1 MPRSAEALK
10 RRAEKRNISENE
22 MRKIDAQPL
31 KKNKSDATDG
41 ASQSPRNS
49 AKKPPKGT
57 PNSQSLKKWICKVC
71 TNINLAHMCPKK
83 CNNCARPRV
92 EVDDEYEWQDHAT
105 ATASSTCKTPLKASL
120 KDDSSHWKC
129 SKCNNKNVTKYF
141 PKTCNRCQRDRDTE
155 AEEESA
161 KNTTTPAKPVPVP
174 ECTHV
179 STKQP
184 KVEKDS
190 DKHTKAVVKVEK
202 KPESATGEL
211 QQQDTLSSKYWICL
225 VCKNRNV
232 CALHTLTCNR
242 CQRHRKEVETK
253 TTTTV
258 AKSSEGPSSLK
269 AAEAPFAVPAAVKPT
284 DNTHWFC
291 KVCNNRNICAVHKL
305 NCNRCQRHRSEV
317 EKKDTLALS
326 ADSQCTTS
334 NNVAVTKTTS
344 DITANKSTPAK
355 PSPEVWTCVKCKNKN
370 LLSLSLSACNRCQR
384 PRAVVDST
392 TPSVMK
398 RKRGNTDDDDL
409 SNDDEEDGSNRNSWD
424 TSVADKDLIANNMK
438 LREDYLDPEVRKT
451 MSEDDKARAVV
462 LIERSKRK
470 AEKKEKRN
478 AWKKKIKKR

>member
-161 KNTTTPAKPVPVP
+161 KPTTTPAKPVPVP
-174 ECTHV
+174 ECTQV

-184 KVEKDS
+184 KVEK
-190 DKHTKAVVKVEK
+190 
-202 KPESATGEL
+202 L
-211 QQQDTLSSKYWICL
+211 L
-225 VCKNRNV
+225 
-232 CALHTLTCNR
+232 
-242 CQRHRKEVETK
+242 
-253 TTTTV
+253 
-258 AKSSEGPSSLK
+258 
-269 AAEAPFAVPAAVKPT
+269 
-284 DNTHWFC
+284 
-291 KVCNNRNICAVHKL
+291 HKL
-305 NCNRCQRHRSEV
+305 KMH
-317 EKKDTLALS
+317 
-326 ADSQCTTS
+326 
-334 NNVAVTKTTS
+334 
-344 DITANKSTPAK
+344 
-355 PSPEVWTCVKCKNKN
+355 
-370 LLSLSLSACNRCQR
+370 
-384 PRAVVDST
+384 
-392 TPSVMK
+392 
-398 RKRGNTDDDDL
+398 
-409 SNDDEEDGSNRNSWD
+409 
-424 TSVADKDLIANNMK
+424 
-438 LREDYLDPEVRKT
+438 
-451 MSEDDKARAVV
+451 
-462 LIERSKRK
+462 
-470 AEKKEKRN
+470 
-478 AWKKKIKKR
+478 